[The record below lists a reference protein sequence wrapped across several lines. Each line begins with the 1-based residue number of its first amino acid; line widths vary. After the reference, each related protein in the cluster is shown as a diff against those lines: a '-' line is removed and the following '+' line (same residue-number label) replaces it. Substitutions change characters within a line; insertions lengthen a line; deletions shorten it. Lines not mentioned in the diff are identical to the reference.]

1 MSSSIY
7 GIVPLAGNAT
17 RMNSI
22 PKFLLPYKIGLSLLD
37 NVISVYYENGITNI
51 EGGVSEMNNLLLHND
66 KLNKT
71 VMKTKT
77 MAETVYNIVNKV
89 NRHENDDKNIL
100 VMPDTFFTIKNEISE
115 MIVML
120 DKYEIVIMLWKIKDY
135 QKGKVGQCRI
145 ENNNITDIVDKDIHC
160 NYHYFWGCIGWKS
173 SLNKYIDPEWET
185 IGNLVKKSIDLGI
198 SIGYIINEGNYYD
211 CGTYSEYFTMIKTE
225 N

>member
-22 PKFLLPYKIGLSLLD
+22 PKFLLPCKIGLSLLD

-89 NRHENDDKNIL
+89 NRHENDDKNQIL
-100 VMPDTFFTIKNEISE
+100 HKQTITQESSTA
-115 MIVML
+115 
-120 DKYEIVIMLWKIKDY
+120 
-135 QKGKVGQCRI
+135 C
-145 ENNNITDIVDKDIHC
+145 
-160 NYHYFWGCIGWKS
+160 HYAQQ
-173 SLNKYIDPEWET
+173 DQ
-185 IGNLVKKSIDLGI
+185 
-198 SIGYIINEGNYYD
+198 
-211 CGTYSEYFTMIKTE
+211 YS
-225 N
+225 